1 MRCARRRRTR
11 RRRRGV
17 AYRVVTSATLRHYA
31 EVVSRFPPASKIF
44 IHASISSRRSPRPS
58 RRPPRLADG
67 RGAST
72 P

>member
-1 MRCARRRRTR
+1 MREEEEDEEEEEGCSVSRRDECDTK
-11 RRRRGV
+11 
-17 AYRVVTSATLRHYA
+17 TLA